1 MCLNF
6 LILIFLMVLI
16 EYVFYFVLGLF
27 LKKLI
32 EYYVCYYNDI
42 LYIGIKIFIGDSSL
56 SFL

>member
-16 EYVFYFVLGLF
+16 LYVFYFVLGLF

-32 EYYVCYYNDI
+32 EYDI
-42 LYIGIKIFIGDSSL
+42 VIIIMLYIGIKIFIGDSSL